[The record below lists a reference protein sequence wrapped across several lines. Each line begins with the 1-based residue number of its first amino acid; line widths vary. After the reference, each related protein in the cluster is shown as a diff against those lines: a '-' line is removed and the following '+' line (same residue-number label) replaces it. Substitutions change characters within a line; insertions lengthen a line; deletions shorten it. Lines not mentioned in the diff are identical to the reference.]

1 MPDTHADIEPR
12 ILAIIARSKHLPV
25 EAVTPA
31 STFDELE
38 IDSLDKINLTF
49 EVEELFDIVIPD
61 DSLSSLR
68 TVQDVI
74 TGVQTLLAA
83 KPPVDAVE

>member
-1 MPDTHADIEPR
+1 MPDTDIAPR
-12 ILAIIARSKHLPV
+12 ILQIIAKSKGLPV

-49 EVEELFDIVIPD
+49 EVEEIFDITIAD
-61 DSLSSLR
+61 DSLNSLR

-83 KPPVDAVE
+83 KQQPGA